1 MIRFPR
7 KDARILEKLFF
18 HFTKTFNECKYG
30 IRLIYFLFLKQNEY
44 ELSMGV
50 LLIVSRNFA
59 ILCSKYLVDLNKKS
73 RNLLDL
79 IGEKVKA
86 QGAVTQT
93 KDGGNR
99 ISVTKFEVLDYEET
113 YEADAYYQDD
123 EDFEDYD
130 YYTLT

>member
-1 MIRFPR
+1 MAKPSKRNRPVTIVGYIDPID
-7 KDARILEKLFF
+7 KNDQEA
-18 HFTKTFNECKYG
+18 G
-30 IRLIYFLFLKQNEY
+30 IIISTEY
-44 ELSMGV
+44 DEE
-50 LLIVSRNFA
+50 
-59 ILCSKYLVDLNKKS
+59 YLVDLNKQG

-93 KDGGNR
+93 KDGENR
-99 ISVTKFEVLDYEET
+99 ISVAKFEVLDYEET
-113 YEADAYYQDD
+113 YADDAYYQDD